1 MLKQMPRR
9 RMPSVKMTPMAHQ
22 NAESAAR
29 ATVMAVTAENAMP
42 ILTTTQ
48 AQPLVKT
55 HQLKSL
61 PVQVKH
67 KRKRPSRAPTLI
79 ALQALQCLLH
89 RLQILALSLLRP
101 AHRHKLHLHLHL
113 HLNQNLQPRRPQQAY
128 PKFKP
133 LNCLLPV

>member
-1 MLKQMPRR
+1 
-9 RMPSVKMTPMAHQ
+9 MTPMAHQ

-42 ILTTTQ
+42 ILTTAQTQ
-48 AQPLVKT
+48 QLMET

-67 KRKRPSRAPTLI
+67 KMRRPSRARTLI
-79 ALQALQCLLH
+79 ALLVLQYLLH
-89 RLQILALSLLRP
+89 RLEILALSLLRSAIQP
-101 AHRHKLHLHLHL
+101 AHWHKQRL
-113 HLNQNLQPRRPQQAY
+113 HLNQNLQPRRPQQAC

-133 LNCLLPV
+133 LSCLLPV